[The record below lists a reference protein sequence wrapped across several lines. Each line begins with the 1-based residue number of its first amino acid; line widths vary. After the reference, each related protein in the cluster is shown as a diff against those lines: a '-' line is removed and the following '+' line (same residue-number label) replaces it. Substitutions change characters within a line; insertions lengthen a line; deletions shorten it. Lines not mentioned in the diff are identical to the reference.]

1 MPHPDAMLDA
11 NESVT
16 ADPGAAMAADI
27 AYAKVNV
34 ALHVRARR
42 DDGYH
47 ALESLFVFAE
57 DGDRLQGVAT
67 DDRAID
73 LVIDGPFGA
82 MLDAGADN
90 LVMRAARALQAYLGE
105 QRGAAI
111 RLTKHLP
118 VASGIGG
125 GSADAAATLRLL
137 VRLWDVR
144 IDDGELAALALDL
157 GSDVPACIAS
167 VTQMVKGRGERLA
180 RHRVD
185 GLEGCPMLLVN
196 PGVAVSTA
204 QVFAG
209 WDRVDRGPLDADSL
223 DALVSEGRND
233 LEAPARAAAP
243 AIGDVLAALDGR
255 DGLVLARMSGSGAT
269 CFALFRSAAALQS
282 AARAVRVAQPG
293 WWVMETRI
301 RAA

>member
-1 MPHPDAMLDA
+1 MPHPDAEL
-11 NESVT
+11 E
-16 ADPGAAMAADI
+16 ADSFI
-27 AYAKVNV
+27 ETAYAKVNV

-57 DGDRLQGVAT
+57 HGDWLIGQAT
-67 DDRAID
+67 DDGAID
-73 LVIDGPFGA
+73 LVIDGPFGSA
-82 MLDAGADN
+82 LDAGPGN
-90 LVMRAARALQAYLGE
+90 LVVKAARALQSYLGE

-111 RLTKHLP
+111 RLTKILP

-144 IDDGELAALALDL
+144 IEERELAALALDL

-167 VTQMVKGRGERLA
+167 VTQLVTGRGEGLA
-180 RHRVD
+180 RHDVE
-185 GLEGCPMLLVN
+185 GLAGMSMLLVN
-196 PGVAVSTA
+196 PGVAVPTG

-209 WDRVDRGPLDADSL
+209 WDRQDRGALDAGSL
-223 DALVSEGRND
+223 DALIGSGRND
-233 LEAPARAAAP
+233 LESP
-243 AIGDVLAALDGR
+243 AIAVAPVIADVLVSLNAQP
-255 DGLVLARMSGSGAT
+255 GLVLARMSGSGAT
-269 CFALFRSAAALQS
+269 CFALFADDAALAD
-282 AARAVRVAQPG
+282 AAMAVRIAHPD

-301 RAA
+301 GAA